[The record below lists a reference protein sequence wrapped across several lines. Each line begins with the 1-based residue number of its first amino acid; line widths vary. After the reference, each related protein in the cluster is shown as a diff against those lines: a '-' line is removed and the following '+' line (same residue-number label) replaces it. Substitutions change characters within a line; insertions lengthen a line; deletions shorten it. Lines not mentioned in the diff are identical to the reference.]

1 MDANKT
7 FLPNKVNWKQV
18 GLFIGLTI
26 ALSWLLNLVLFTRF
40 GYYSQYTTIFL
51 QLEMFIPAFVAI
63 ALQRYAFKGSPIYY
77 RTYRERPRWFFTFYL
92 LLTLVIV
99 ALVGLITFQPDLYP
113 APIASLASLLWI
125 ISLVVLV
132 TVRFA
137 SGKEAF
143 QRAGLSGGKWYAWLL
158 VWIGIMAYLVVQVL
172 LNIAFHLGKSPDLAQ
187 IAASAGMDLSS
198 FVMLGSISMLLLNPL
213 QGLVIA
219 FGEEYGWR
227 GYLQGELVKLGK
239 VKGTILVGV
248 VWGVWHAPAIAM
260 GHNYPGHPVLGP
272 IAFLFFN
279 IFLSIFLGYI
289 VLKTGSVWLAA
300 FGHAILNSAYSWLII
315 IVNTPND
322 PLFAFGPGI
331 YGIVF
336 AFILAL
342 VVLRD
347 PVWKKDGMTV
357 KESMGWL
364 NMQST
369 QNT

>member
-1 MDANKT
+1 MSVNSVSP
-7 FLPNKVNWKQV
+7 PNKVSWKQV

-26 ALSWLLNLVLFTRF
+26 ALSWLLNLLLFTRF

-63 ALQRYAFKGSPIYY
+63 ALQRYAFKDSPIYF
-77 RTYRERPRWFFTFYL
+77 RTYKGRPRWFFTFYL
-92 LLTLVIV
+92 LLTLLVA
-99 ALVGLITFQPDLYP
+99 ALVGLITVQPDLYP
-113 APIASLASLLWI
+113 APVASLASLLWI

-132 TVRFA
+132 VVRFA

-158 VWIGIMAYLVVQVL
+158 VWLGIVAYLVIQVL
-172 LNIAFHLGKSPDLAQ
+172 LNIAFNLGESPDLAQ
-187 IAASAGMDLSS
+187 IAASAGIDVSS
-198 FVMLGSISMLLLNPL
+198 FVALGSMSMLLLNPL

-227 GYLQGELVKLGK
+227 GFLQSELIKLGK
-239 VKGTILVGV
+239 VKGMVLVGV
-248 VWGVWHAPAIAM
+248 IWGVWHAPVVAM

-272 IAFLFFN
+272 IAFLVFN

-300 FGHAILNSAYSWLII
+300 FGHAMLNSAYSWLII

-336 AFILAL
+336 AFFLAL

-347 PVWKKDGMTV
+347 PVWKSSESIE
-357 KESMGWL
+357 KESGKWL
-364 NMQST
+364 NTQSAP
-369 QNT
+369 NT